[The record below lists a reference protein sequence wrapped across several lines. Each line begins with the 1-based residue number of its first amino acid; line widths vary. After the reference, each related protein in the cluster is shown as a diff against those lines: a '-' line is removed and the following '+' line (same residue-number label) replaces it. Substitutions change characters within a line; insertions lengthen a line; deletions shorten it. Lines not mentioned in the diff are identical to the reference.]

1 MIISLPLTTGTV
13 FFVSAISVVDYSFLW
28 LLIWVTLKVCGA
40 HSTWIL
46 NSVGSLTE
54 SMWYKHEDSHNILFL
69 LFRNKY
75 TPYYSSKYKL
85 YWKLD
90 SFFSTATG
98 SDSSKCQVGLEK
110 KKKKISS
117 IYVTSQMHHRDIW
130 VLSDISFDQISLWCI
145 WDVIQN
151 HQIFFGLLLRI
162 HCWKYFILL
171 KSFLVNWRS
180 A

>member
-110 KKKKISS
+110 KKKKNLFNICYISDAPQRHLS
-117 IYVTSQMHHRDIW
+117 PIWHFLWPNIIVVHLRCNTESPDILRTSLED
-130 VLSDISFDQISLWCI
+130 SLLE
-145 WDVIQN
+145 
-151 HQIFFGLLLRI
+151 IF
-162 HCWKYFILL
+162 YPP
-171 KSFLVNWRS
+171 
-180 A
+180 